1 MGSDS
6 LLATGLEEVGKI
18 DAWVGDEEGDRRSCG
33 GVSISHRE
41 KGGRILLGARG
52 AARNSPR
59 ECNMCLWRFGQHDVL
74 VRGSSLEARVRE
86 AV

>member
-6 LLATGLEEVGKI
+6 LLATSLKEVGKI

-41 KGGRILLGARG
+41 KGGRILVGPEGLQGIHPENVICVSGGLGNMMYWC
-52 AARNSPR
+52 AAH
-59 ECNMCLWRFGQHDVL
+59 L
-74 VRGSSLEARVRE
+74 
-86 AV
+86 